1 MDVTLVRLAILVSSF
16 LEGSVQS
23 LASRLSNLR
32 LIASLFFF
40 EDRAGYKESVESNG
54 C

>member
-1 MDVTLVRLAILVSSF
+1 MDVTLVRSAILTSSF

-23 LASRLSNLR
+23 LVSRLSNLR
-32 LIASLFFF
+32 LIASLFFL
-40 EDRAGYKESVESNG
+40 RIGLVISVESNG